1 MRKKV
6 LGIIMA
12 ASMVASLTACGGSN
26 NNSTDATNATASS
39 NTTVNQ
45 EITADQYADTIKSNA
60 ETYKTYISLPEY
72 KGLSV
77 TVDSEQAQVSESD
90 VTDYIDNLI
99 SQYGTTETVTEGVT
113 ASGDVISLDYS
124 GLLDGTAFSGG
135 TATDVT
141 YTIGSGKFIDDLDK
155 GLVGLTVGQEY
166 DIPCKFPDDYSSSDL
181 AGKDVIFKVT
191 VNSIKKT
198 TLPELTDEWV
208 ASNASSL
215 NVEATTVDGLKS
227 YVKDYLETQAKTNY
241 DSSKYQAAWKVIS
254 DGITN
259 NNGYP
264 EDELNSLID
273 TLKSNI
279 QSEYNQYGSYYGIS
293 DYASYLS
300 QVYGFESEDAFNDYA
315 KEYAQSYLLEKMAIT
330 IIAENENIT
339 VTADDIND
347 MGAQLASY
355 YGYTDYQEILD
366 SYGNQMNSEVGY
378 EVLYQK
384 VQDFINANTSVG

>member
-1 MRKKV
+1 MRKKI

-12 ASMVASLTACGGSN
+12 ASMVASLTACGGSDK
-26 NNSTDATNATASS
+26 NNSSDSSS
-39 NTTVNQ
+39 NGGSTVNQ
-45 EITADQYADTIKSNA
+45 EIAANQYADTIKSNA

-77 TVDSEQAQVSESD
+77 SVDSEQKEVTDSD
-90 VTDYIDNLI
+90 VTDYINNLI
-99 SQYGTTETVTEGVT
+99 SQYGTTESVTEGVT
-113 ASGDVISLDYS
+113 ANGDTISLDYS

-135 TATDVT
+135 TATDVS

-155 GLVGLTVGQEY
+155 GLVGLTVGEEY
-166 DIPCKFPDDYSSSDL
+166 DIPRKFPDNYSSSDL

-198 TLPELTDEWV
+198 TLPELTDDWV

-215 NVEATTVDGLKS
+215 NVEATTVEGLKS

-241 DSSKYQAAWKVIS
+241 DSSKYQAAWKAIS
-254 DGITN
+254 EQINTDK
-259 NNGYP
+259 GYP
-264 EDELNSLID
+264 EAELNSLID
-273 TLKSNI
+273 TLKSNV

-293 DYASYLS
+293 DFNSYLS
-300 QVYGFESEDAFNDYA
+300 QVYGFDSEDAFNDYA

-339 VTADDIND
+339 VSEDDIND

-355 YGYTDYQEILD
+355 YGYSDYQEILD
-366 SYGNQMNSEVGY
+366 TYGNQMNSEVGY
-378 EVLYQK
+378 QVLYQK
-384 VQDFINANTSVG
+384 VQDFINASTSVK

>member
-12 ASMVASLTACGGSN
+12 ASMVASLTACGGSDK
-26 NNSTDATNATASS
+26 NNSSDSSS
-39 NTTVNQ
+39 NGGSTVNQ
-45 EITADQYADTIKSNA
+45 EIAANQYADTIKSNA

-77 TVDSEQAQVSESD
+77 SVDSEQKEVTDSD
-90 VTDYIDNLI
+90 VTDYINNLI
-99 SQYGTTETVTEGVT
+99 SQYGTTESVTEGVT
-113 ASGDVISLDYS
+113 ANGDTISLDYS

-135 TATDVT
+135 TATDVS

-155 GLVGLTVGQEY
+155 GLVGLTVGEEY
-166 DIPCKFPDDYSSSDL
+166 DIPCKFPDNYSSSDL

-198 TLPELTDEWV
+198 TLPELTDDWV

-215 NVEATTVDGLKS
+215 NVEATTVEGLKS

-241 DSSKYQAAWKVIS
+241 DSSKYQAAWKAIS
-254 DGITN
+254 EQINTDK
-259 NNGYP
+259 GYP
-264 EDELNSLID
+264 AAELNSLID
-273 TLKSNI
+273 TLKSNV

-293 DYASYLS
+293 DFNSYLS
-300 QVYGFESEDAFNDYA
+300 QVYGFDSEDAFNDYA

-339 VTADDIND
+339 VSEDDIND

-355 YGYTDYQEILD
+355 YGYSDYQEILD
-366 SYGNQMNSEVGY
+366 TYGNQMNSEVGY
-378 EVLYQK
+378 QVLYQK
-384 VQDFINANTSVG
+384 VQDFINASTSVK

>member
-12 ASMVASLTACGGSN
+12 ASMVASLTACGGSDK
-26 NNSTDATNATASS
+26 NNSSDSSS
-39 NTTVNQ
+39 NGGSTVNQ
-45 EITADQYADTIKSNA
+45 EIAANQYADTIKSNA

-77 TVDSEQAQVSESD
+77 SVDSEQKEVTDRD
-90 VTDYIDNLI
+90 VTDYINNLI
-99 SQYGTTETVTEGVT
+99 SQYGTTESVTEGVT
-113 ASGDVISLDYS
+113 ANGDTISLDYS

-135 TATDVT
+135 TATDVS

-155 GLVGLTVGQEY
+155 GLVGLTVGEEY
-166 DIPCKFPDDYSSSDL
+166 DIPCKFPDNYSSSDL

-198 TLPELTDEWV
+198 TLPELTDDWV

-215 NVEATTVDGLKS
+215 NVEATTVEGLKS

-241 DSSKYQAAWKVIS
+241 DSSKYQAAWKAIS
-254 DGITN
+254 EQINTDK
-259 NNGYP
+259 GYP
-264 EDELNSLID
+264 EAELNSLID
-273 TLKSNI
+273 TLKSNV

-293 DYASYLS
+293 DFNSYLS
-300 QVYGFESEDAFNDYA
+300 QVYGFDSEDAFNDYA

-339 VTADDIND
+339 VSEDDIND

-355 YGYTDYQEILD
+355 YGYSDYQEILD
-366 SYGNQMNSEVGY
+366 TYGNQMNSEVGY
-378 EVLYQK
+378 QVLYQK
-384 VQDFINANTSVG
+384 VQDFINASTSVK

>member
-12 ASMVASLTACGGSN
+12 ASMVASLTACGGSDK
-26 NNSTDATNATASS
+26 NNSSDSSS
-39 NTTVNQ
+39 NGGSTVNQ
-45 EITADQYADTIKSNA
+45 EIAANQYADTIKSNA

-77 TVDSEQAQVSESD
+77 SVDSEQKEVTDSD
-90 VTDYIDNLI
+90 VTDYINNLI
-99 SQYGTTETVTEGVT
+99 SQYGTTESVTEGVT
-113 ASGDVISLDYS
+113 ANGDTISLDYS

-135 TATDVT
+135 TATDVS

-155 GLVGLTVGQEY
+155 GLVGLTVGEEY
-166 DIPCKFPDDYSSSDL
+166 DIPCKFPDNYSSSDL

-198 TLPELTDEWV
+198 TLPELTDDWV

-215 NVEATTVDGLKS
+215 NVEATTVEGLKS

-241 DSSKYQAAWKVIS
+241 DSSKYQAAWKAIS
-254 DGITN
+254 EQINTDK
-259 NNGYP
+259 GYP
-264 EDELNSLID
+264 EAELNSLID
-273 TLKSNI
+273 TLKSNV

-293 DYASYLS
+293 DFTSYLS
-300 QVYGFESEDAFNDYA
+300 QVYGFDSEDAFNDYA
-315 KEYAQSYLLEKMAIT
+315 KEYAQSYLVEKMAVT

-339 VTADDIND
+339 VSEDDIND

-355 YGYTDYQEILD
+355 YGYSDYQEILD
-366 SYGNQMNSEVGY
+366 TYGNQMNSEVGY
-378 EVLYQK
+378 QVLYQK
-384 VQDFINANTSVG
+384 VQDFINASTSVK

>member
-1 MRKKV
+1 MRKKI

-12 ASMVASLTACGGSN
+12 ASMVASLTACGGSDK
-26 NNSTDATNATASS
+26 NNSSDSSS
-39 NTTVNQ
+39 NGGSTVNQ
-45 EITADQYADTIKSNA
+45 EIAANQYADTIKSNA

-77 TVDSEQAQVSESD
+77 SVDSEQKEVTDSD
-90 VTDYIDNLI
+90 VTDYINNLI
-99 SQYGTTETVTEGVT
+99 SQYGTTESVTEGVT
-113 ASGDVISLDYS
+113 ANGDTISLDYS

-135 TATDVT
+135 TATDVS

-155 GLVGLTVGQEY
+155 GLVGLTVGEEY
-166 DIPCKFPDDYSSSDL
+166 DIPCKFPDNYSSSDL

-198 TLPELTDEWV
+198 TLPELTDDWV

-215 NVEATTVDGLKS
+215 NVEATTVEGLKS

-241 DSSKYQAAWKVIS
+241 DSSKYQAAWKAIS
-254 DGITN
+254 EQINTDK
-259 NNGYP
+259 GYP
-264 EDELNSLID
+264 EAELNSLID
-273 TLKSNI
+273 TLKSNV

-293 DYASYLS
+293 DFNSYLS
-300 QVYGFESEDAFNDYA
+300 QVYGFDSEDAFNDYA

-339 VTADDIND
+339 VSEDDIND

-355 YGYTDYQEILD
+355 YGYSDYQEILD
-366 SYGNQMNSEVGY
+366 TYGNQMNSEVGY
-378 EVLYQK
+378 QVLYQK
-384 VQDFINANTSVG
+384 VQDFINASTSVK

>member
-12 ASMVASLTACGGSN
+12 ASMVASLTACGGSDK
-26 NNSTDATNATASS
+26 NNSSDSSS
-39 NTTVNQ
+39 NGGSTVNQ
-45 EITADQYADTIKSNA
+45 EIAANQYADTIKSNA
-60 ETYKTYISLPEY
+60 EIYKTYISLPEY

-77 TVDSEQAQVSESD
+77 SVDSEQKEVTDSD
-90 VTDYIDNLI
+90 VTDYINNLI
-99 SQYGTTETVTEGVT
+99 SQYGTTESVTEGVT
-113 ASGDVISLDYS
+113 ANGDTISLDYS

-135 TATDVT
+135 TATDVS

-155 GLVGLTVGQEY
+155 GLVGLTVGEEY
-166 DIPCKFPDDYSSSDL
+166 DIPCKFPDNYSSSDL

-198 TLPELTDEWV
+198 TLPELTDDWV
-208 ASNASSL
+208 ASNVSSL
-215 NVEATTVDGLKS
+215 NVEATTVEGLKS

-241 DSSKYQAAWKVIS
+241 DSSKYQAAWKAIS
-254 DGITN
+254 EQINTDK
-259 NNGYP
+259 GYP
-264 EDELNSLID
+264 EAELNSLID
-273 TLKSNI
+273 TLKSNV

-293 DYASYLS
+293 DFNSYLS
-300 QVYGFESEDAFNDYA
+300 QVYGFDSEDAFNDYA

-339 VTADDIND
+339 VSEDDIND

-355 YGYTDYQEILD
+355 YGYSDYQEILD
-366 SYGNQMNSEVGY
+366 TYGNQMNSEVGY
-378 EVLYQK
+378 QVLYQK
-384 VQDFINANTSVG
+384 VQDFINASTSVK

>member
-12 ASMVASLTACGGSN
+12 ASMIASLTACGGSN

>member
-12 ASMVASLTACGGSN
+12 ASMVASLTACGGSDK
-26 NNSTDATNATASS
+26 NNSSDSSS
-39 NTTVNQ
+39 NGGSTVNQ
-45 EITADQYADTIKSNA
+45 EIAANQYADTIKSNA

-77 TVDSEQAQVSESD
+77 SVDSEQKEVTDSD
-90 VTDYIDNLI
+90 VTDYINNLI
-99 SQYGTTETVTEGVT
+99 SQYGTTESVTEGVT
-113 ASGDVISLDYS
+113 ANGDTISLDYS

-135 TATDVT
+135 TATDVS

-155 GLVGLTVGQEY
+155 GLVGLTVGEEY
-166 DIPCKFPDDYSSSDL
+166 DIPCKFPDNYSSSDL

-198 TLPELTDEWV
+198 TLPELTDDWV

-215 NVEATTVDGLKS
+215 NVEATTVEGLKS

-241 DSSKYQAAWKVIS
+241 DSSKYQAAWKAIS
-254 DGITN
+254 EQINTDK
-259 NNGYP
+259 GYP
-264 EDELNSLID
+264 EAELNSLID
-273 TLKSNI
+273 TLKSNV

-293 DYASYLS
+293 DFNSYLS
-300 QVYGFESEDAFNDYA
+300 QVYGFDSEDAFNDYA
-315 KEYAQSYLLEKMAIT
+315 KEYAKSYLLEKMAIT

-339 VTADDIND
+339 VSEDDIND

-366 SYGNQMNSEVGY
+366 TYGNQMNSEVGY
-378 EVLYQK
+378 QVLYQK
-384 VQDFINANTSVG
+384 VQDFINASTSVK

>member
-12 ASMVASLTACGGSN
+12 ASLVASLTACGGSDK
-26 NNSTDATNATASS
+26 NNSSNSSSGSSTA
-39 NTTVNQ
+39 NQ
-45 EITADQYADTIKSNA
+45 EIAANQYADTIKSNA
-60 ETYKTYISLPEY
+60 EIYKTYISLPEY

-77 TVDSEQAQVSESD
+77 SVDSEQQEVTESD
-90 VTDYIDNLI
+90 VTDYINNLI
-99 SQYGTTETVTEGVT
+99 SQYGTTENVTEGVT
-113 ASGDVISLDYS
+113 ANGDTISLDYS

-135 TATDVT
+135 TATDVS

-155 GLVGLTVGQEY
+155 GLVGLTVGEEY
-166 DIPCKFPDDYSSSDL
+166 DIPCKFPDNYSSSDL

-198 TLPELTDEWV
+198 TLPELTDDWV

-241 DSSKYQAAWKVIS
+241 DSSKYQAAWKAIS
-254 DGITN
+254 EQINTDK
-259 NNGYP
+259 GYP

-273 TLKSNI
+273 TLKSNV

-293 DYASYLS
+293 DFASYLS

-315 KEYAQSYLLEKMAIT
+315 KEYAQSYLLEKMAVT

-339 VTADDIND
+339 VSEDDIND

-366 SYGNQMNSEVGY
+366 TYGNQMNSEVGY
-378 EVLYQK
+378 QVLYQK
-384 VQDFINANTSVG
+384 VQDFINASTSVK

>member
-12 ASMVASLTACGGSN
+12 ASMVASLTACGGSDK
-26 NNSTDATNATASS
+26 NNSSDSSS
-39 NTTVNQ
+39 NGGSTVNQ
-45 EITADQYADTIKSNA
+45 EIAANQYADTIKSNA

-77 TVDSEQAQVSESD
+77 SVDSEQKEVTDSD
-90 VTDYIDNLI
+90 VTDYINNLI
-99 SQYGTTETVTEGVT
+99 SQYGTTESVTEGVT
-113 ASGDVISLDYS
+113 ANGDTISLDYS

-135 TATDVT
+135 TATDVS

-155 GLVGLTVGQEY
+155 GLVGLTVGEEY
-166 DIPCKFPDDYSSSDL
+166 DIPCKFPDNYSSSDL

-198 TLPELTDEWV
+198 TLPELTDDWV

-215 NVEATTVDGLKS
+215 NVEATTVEGLKS

-241 DSSKYQAAWKVIS
+241 DSSKYQAAWKAIS
-254 DGITN
+254 EQINTDK
-259 NNGYP
+259 GYP
-264 EDELNSLID
+264 EAELNSLID
-273 TLKSNI
+273 TLKSNV

-293 DYASYLS
+293 DFNSYLS
-300 QVYGFESEDAFNDYA
+300 QVYGFDSEDAFNDYA

-339 VTADDIND
+339 VSED
-347 MGAQLASY
+347 GVCKPW
-355 YGYTDYQEILD
+355 
-366 SYGNQMNSEVGY
+366 NQKKS
-378 EVLYQK
+378 
-384 VQDFINANTSVG
+384 I

>member
-12 ASMVASLTACGGSN
+12 ASMVASLTACGGSDK
-26 NNSTDATNATASS
+26 NNSSDSSS
-39 NTTVNQ
+39 NGGSTVNQ
-45 EITADQYADTIKSNA
+45 EIAANQYADTIKSNA

-77 TVDSEQAQVSESD
+77 SVDSEQKEVTDSD
-90 VTDYIDNLI
+90 VTDYINNLI
-99 SQYGTTETVTEGVT
+99 SQYGTTESVTEGVT
-113 ASGDVISLDYS
+113 ANGDTISLDYS

-135 TATDVT
+135 TATDVS

-155 GLVGLTVGQEY
+155 GLVGLTVGEEY
-166 DIPCKFPDDYSSSDL
+166 DIPCKFPDNYSSSDL

-198 TLPELTDEWV
+198 TLPELTDDWV

-215 NVEATTVDGLKS
+215 NVEATTVEGLKS

-241 DSSKYQAAWKVIS
+241 DSSKYQAAWKAIS
-254 DGITN
+254 EQINTDK
-259 NNGYP
+259 GYP
-264 EDELNSLID
+264 EAELNSLID
-273 TLKSNI
+273 TLKSNV
-279 QSEYNQYGSYYGIS
+279 QSEYKQYGSYYGIS
-293 DYASYLS
+293 DFTSYLS
-300 QVYGFESEDAFNDYA
+300 QVYGFDSEDAFNDYA

-339 VTADDIND
+339 VSEDDIND

-355 YGYTDYQEILD
+355 YGYSDYQEILD
-366 SYGNQMNSEVGY
+366 TYGNQMNSEVGY
-378 EVLYQK
+378 QVLYQK
-384 VQDFINANTSVG
+384 VQDFINASTSVK

>member
-12 ASMVASLTACGGSN
+12 ASMVASLTACGGSDK
-26 NNSTDATNATASS
+26 NNSSDSSS
-39 NTTVNQ
+39 NGGSTVNQ
-45 EITADQYADTIKSNA
+45 EIAANQYADTIKSNA
-60 ETYKTYISLPEY
+60 EIYKTYISLPEY

-77 TVDSEQAQVSESD
+77 SVDSEQKEVTDSD
-90 VTDYIDNLI
+90 VTDYINNLI
-99 SQYGTTETVTEGVT
+99 SQYGTTESVTEGVT
-113 ASGDVISLDYS
+113 ANGDTISLDYS

-135 TATDVT
+135 TATDVS

-155 GLVGLTVGQEY
+155 GLVGLTVGEEY
-166 DIPCKFPDDYSSSDL
+166 DIPCKFPDNYSSSDL

-198 TLPELTDEWV
+198 TLPELTDDWV

-215 NVEATTVDGLKS
+215 NVEATTVEGLKS

-241 DSSKYQAAWKVIS
+241 DSSKYQAAWKAIS
-254 DGITN
+254 EQINTDK
-259 NNGYP
+259 GYP
-264 EDELNSLID
+264 EAELNSLID
-273 TLKSNI
+273 TLKSNV

-293 DYASYLS
+293 DFNSYLS
-300 QVYGFESEDAFNDYA
+300 QVYGFDSEDAFNDYA

-339 VTADDIND
+339 VSEDDIND

-355 YGYTDYQEILD
+355 YGYSDYQEILD
-366 SYGNQMNSEVGY
+366 TYGNQMNSEVGY
-378 EVLYQK
+378 QVLYQK
-384 VQDFINANTSVG
+384 VQDFINASTSVK

>member
-12 ASMVASLTACGGSN
+12 ASMVASLTACGGSDK
-26 NNSTDATNATASS
+26 NNSSDSSS
-39 NTTVNQ
+39 NGGSTVNQ
-45 EITADQYADTIKSNA
+45 EIAANQYADTIKSNA
-60 ETYKTYISLPEY
+60 EIYKTYISLPEY

-77 TVDSEQAQVSESD
+77 SVDSEQKEVTDSD
-90 VTDYIDNLI
+90 VTDYINNLI
-99 SQYGTTETVTEGVT
+99 SQYGTTESVTEGVT
-113 ASGDVISLDYS
+113 ANGDTISLDYS

-135 TATDVT
+135 TATDVS

-155 GLVGLTVGQEY
+155 GLVGLTVGEEY
-166 DIPCKFPDDYSSSDL
+166 DIPCKFPDNYSSSDL

-198 TLPELTDEWV
+198 TLPELTDDWV

-215 NVEATTVDGLKS
+215 NVEATTVEGLKS

-241 DSSKYQAAWKVIS
+241 DSSKYQAAWKAIS
-254 DGITN
+254 EQINTDK
-259 NNGYP
+259 GYP
-264 EDELNSLID
+264 EAELNSLID
-273 TLKSNI
+273 TLKSNV

-293 DYASYLS
+293 DFNSYLS
-300 QVYGFESEDAFNDYA
+300 QVYGFDSEDAFNDYD

-339 VTADDIND
+339 VSEDDIND

-355 YGYTDYQEILD
+355 YGYSDYQEILD
-366 SYGNQMNSEVGY
+366 TYGNQMNSEVGY
-378 EVLYQK
+378 QVLYQK
-384 VQDFINANTSVG
+384 VQDFINASTSVK

>member
-12 ASMVASLTACGGSN
+12 ASMVASLTACGGSDK
-26 NNSTDATNATASS
+26 NNSSDSSS
-39 NTTVNQ
+39 NGGSTVNQ
-45 EITADQYADTIKSNA
+45 EIAANQYADTIKSNA
-60 ETYKTYISLPEY
+60 EIYKTYISLPEY

-77 TVDSEQAQVSESD
+77 SVDSEQKEVTDSD
-90 VTDYIDNLI
+90 VTDYINNLI
-99 SQYGTTETVTEGVT
+99 SQYGTTESVTEGVT
-113 ASGDVISLDYS
+113 ANGDTISLDYS

-135 TATDVT
+135 TATDVS

-155 GLVGLTVGQEY
+155 GLVGLTVGEEY
-166 DIPCKFPDDYSSSDL
+166 DIPCKFPDNYSSSDL

-198 TLPELTDEWV
+198 TLPDLTDDWV

-215 NVEATTVDGLKS
+215 NVEATTVEGLKS

-241 DSSKYQAAWKVIS
+241 DSSKYQAAWKAIS
-254 DGITN
+254 EQINTDK
-259 NNGYP
+259 GYP
-264 EDELNSLID
+264 EAELNSLID
-273 TLKSNI
+273 TLKSNV

-293 DYASYLS
+293 DFNSYLS
-300 QVYGFESEDAFNDYA
+300 QVYGFDSEDAFNDYA

-339 VTADDIND
+339 VSEDDIND

-355 YGYTDYQEILD
+355 YGYSDYQEILD
-366 SYGNQMNSEVGY
+366 TYGNQMNSEVGY
-378 EVLYQK
+378 QVLYQK
-384 VQDFINANTSVG
+384 VQDFINASTSVK

>member
-12 ASMVASLTACGGSN
+12 ASMVASLTACGGSDK
-26 NNSTDATNATASS
+26 NNSSDSSS
-39 NTTVNQ
+39 NGGSTVNQ
-45 EITADQYADTIKSNA
+45 EIAANQYADTIKSNA
-60 ETYKTYISLPEY
+60 EIYKTYISLPEY

-77 TVDSEQAQVSESD
+77 SVDSEQKEVTDSD
-90 VTDYIDNLI
+90 VTDYINNLI
-99 SQYGTTETVTEGVT
+99 SQYGTTESVTEGVT
-113 ASGDVISLDYS
+113 VNGDTISLDYS

-135 TATDVT
+135 TATDVS

-155 GLVGLTVGQEY
+155 GLVGLTVGEEY
-166 DIPCKFPDDYSSSDL
+166 DIPCKFPDNYSSSDL

-198 TLPELTDEWV
+198 TLPELTDDWV

-215 NVEATTVDGLKS
+215 NVEATTVEGLKS

-241 DSSKYQAAWKVIS
+241 DSSKYQAAWKAIS
-254 DGITN
+254 EQINTDK
-259 NNGYP
+259 GYP
-264 EDELNSLID
+264 EAELNSLID
-273 TLKSNI
+273 TLKSNV

-293 DYASYLS
+293 DFNSYLS
-300 QVYGFESEDAFNDYA
+300 QVYGFDSEDAFNDYA
-315 KEYAQSYLLEKMAIT
+315 KEYAKSYLLEKMAIT

-339 VTADDIND
+339 VSEDDIND

-355 YGYTDYQEILD
+355 YGYSDYQEILD
-366 SYGNQMNSEVGY
+366 TYGNQMNSEVGY
-378 EVLYQK
+378 QVLYQK
-384 VQDFINANTSVG
+384 VQDFINASTSVK

>member
-12 ASMVASLTACGGSN
+12 ASMVASLTACGGSDK
-26 NNSTDATNATASS
+26 NNSSDSSS
-39 NTTVNQ
+39 NGGSPVNQ
-45 EITADQYADTIKSNA
+45 EIAANQYADTIKSNA

-77 TVDSEQAQVSESD
+77 SVDSEQKEVTDSD
-90 VTDYIDNLI
+90 VTDYNNNLI
-99 SQYGTTETVTEGVT
+99 SQYGTTESVTEGVT
-113 ASGDVISLDYS
+113 ANGDTISLDYS

-135 TATDVT
+135 TATDVS

-155 GLVGLTVGQEY
+155 GLVGLTVGEEY
-166 DIPCKFPDDYSSSDL
+166 DIPCKFPDNYSSSDL

-198 TLPELTDEWV
+198 TLPELTDDWV

-215 NVEATTVDGLKS
+215 NVEATTVEGLKS

-241 DSSKYQAAWKVIS
+241 DSSKYQAAWKAIS
-254 DGITN
+254 EQINTDK
-259 NNGYP
+259 GYP
-264 EDELNSLID
+264 EAELNSLID
-273 TLKSNI
+273 TLKSNV

-293 DYASYLS
+293 DFTSYLS
-300 QVYGFESEDAFNDYA
+300 QVYGFDSEDAFNDYA

-339 VTADDIND
+339 VSEDDIND

-355 YGYTDYQEILD
+355 YGYSDYQEILD
-366 SYGNQMNSEVGY
+366 TYGNQMNSEVGY
-378 EVLYQK
+378 QVLYQK
-384 VQDFINANTSVG
+384 VQDFINASTSVK

>member
-12 ASMVASLTACGGSN
+12 ATMVASLTACGGSDK
-26 NNSTDATNATASS
+26 NNSSSSTADNGS
-39 NTTVNQ
+39 TVNQ
-45 EITADQYADTIKSNA
+45 DITADKYADTIKSNA
-60 ETYKTYISLPEY
+60 QTYKNYISLPEY

-77 TVDSEQAQVSESD
+77 TVDSEQQEVTDSD
-90 VTDYIDNLI
+90 VTDYIKNLM
-99 SQYGTTETVTEGVT
+99 SQYGTTESVTEGVT
-113 ASGDVISLDYS
+113 ASGDTISLDYS

-135 TATDVT
+135 TATDVS

-155 GLVGLTVGQEY
+155 GLVGLTVGEEY
-166 DIPCKFPDDYSSSDL
+166 DIPCKFPDNYSSSDL

-198 TLPELTDEWV
+198 TLPELTDDWV
-208 ASNASSL
+208 ASNASNL

-227 YVKDYLETQAKTNY
+227 YVKEYLETQAKTTY

-254 DGITN
+254 EQINTDK
-259 NNGYP
+259 GYP
-264 EDELNSLID
+264 ESELNSLID
-273 TLKSNI
+273 TLKSNV

-293 DYASYLS
+293 DFTSYLS

-330 IIAENENIT
+330 MIADNENIT
-339 VTADDIND
+339 VSADDIND

-366 SYGNQMNSEVGY
+366 TYGNQMNSEVGY

-384 VQDFINANTSVG
+384 VQDFINSSTSVK

>member
-12 ASMVASLTACGGSN
+12 ASMVASLTACGGSDK
-26 NNSTDATNATASS
+26 NNSSDSSS
-39 NTTVNQ
+39 NGGSTVNQ
-45 EITADQYADTIKSNA
+45 EIAANQYADTIKSNA

-77 TVDSEQAQVSESD
+77 SVDSEQKEVIDSD
-90 VTDYIDNLI
+90 VTDYINNLI
-99 SQYGTTETVTEGVT
+99 SQYGTTESVTEGVT
-113 ASGDVISLDYS
+113 ANGDTISLDYS

-135 TATDVT
+135 TATDVS

-155 GLVGLTVGQEY
+155 GLVGLTVGEEY
-166 DIPCKFPDDYSSSDL
+166 DIPCKFPDNYSSSDL

-198 TLPELTDEWV
+198 TLPELTDDWV

-215 NVEATTVDGLKS
+215 NVEATTVEGLKS

-241 DSSKYQAAWKVIS
+241 DSSKYQAAWKAIS
-254 DGITN
+254 EQINTDK
-259 NNGYP
+259 GYP
-264 EDELNSLID
+264 EAELNSLID
-273 TLKSNI
+273 TLKSNV

-293 DYASYLS
+293 DFTSYLS
-300 QVYGFESEDAFNDYA
+300 QVYGFDSEDAFNDYA

-339 VTADDIND
+339 VSEDDIND

-355 YGYTDYQEILD
+355 YGYSDYQEILD
-366 SYGNQMNSEVGY
+366 TYGNQMNSEVGY
-378 EVLYQK
+378 QVLYQK
-384 VQDFINANTSVG
+384 VQDFINASTSVK

>member
-12 ASMVASLTACGGSN
+12 ASMVASLTACGGSDK
-26 NNSTDATNATASS
+26 NNSSDSSS
-39 NTTVNQ
+39 NGGSTVNQ
-45 EITADQYADTIKSNA
+45 EIVANQYADTIKSNA

-77 TVDSEQAQVSESD
+77 SVDSEQKEVTDSD
-90 VTDYIDNLI
+90 VTDYINNLI
-99 SQYGTTETVTEGVT
+99 SQYGTTESVTEGVT
-113 ASGDVISLDYS
+113 ANGDTISLDYS

-135 TATDVT
+135 TATDVS

-155 GLVGLTVGQEY
+155 GLVGLTVGEEY
-166 DIPCKFPDDYSSSDL
+166 DIPCKFPDNYSSSDL

-198 TLPELTDEWV
+198 TLPELTDDWV

-215 NVEATTVDGLKS
+215 NVEATTVEGLKS

-241 DSSKYQAAWKVIS
+241 DSSKYQAAWKAIS
-254 DGITN
+254 EQINTDK
-259 NNGYP
+259 GYP
-264 EDELNSLID
+264 EAELNSLID
-273 TLKSNI
+273 TLKSNV

-293 DYASYLS
+293 DFNSYLS
-300 QVYGFESEDAFNDYA
+300 QVYGFDSEDAFNDYA

-339 VTADDIND
+339 VSEDDIND

-355 YGYTDYQEILD
+355 YGYSDYQEILD
-366 SYGNQMNSEVGY
+366 TYGNQMNSEVGY
-378 EVLYQK
+378 QVLYQK
-384 VQDFINANTSVG
+384 VQDFINASTSVK

>member
-12 ASMVASLTACGGSN
+12 ASIVASLTACGGSDK
-26 NNSTDATNATASS
+26 NNSSDSSS
-39 NTTVNQ
+39 NGGSTVNQ
-45 EITADQYADTIKSNA
+45 EIAANQYADTIKSNA

-77 TVDSEQAQVSESD
+77 SVDSEQKEVTDSD
-90 VTDYIDNLI
+90 VTDYINNLI
-99 SQYGTTETVTEGVT
+99 SQYGTTESVTEGVT
-113 ASGDVISLDYS
+113 ANGDTISLDYS

-135 TATDVT
+135 TATDVS

-155 GLVGLTVGQEY
+155 GLVGLTVGEEY
-166 DIPCKFPDDYSSSDL
+166 DIPCKFPDNYSSSDL

-198 TLPELTDEWV
+198 TLPELTDDWV

-215 NVEATTVDGLKS
+215 NVEATTVEGLKS

-241 DSSKYQAAWKVIS
+241 DSSKYQAAWKAIS
-254 DGITN
+254 EQINTDK
-259 NNGYP
+259 GYP
-264 EDELNSLID
+264 EAELNSLID
-273 TLKSNI
+273 TLKSNV

-293 DYASYLS
+293 DFNSYLS
-300 QVYGFESEDAFNDYA
+300 QVYGFDSEDAFNDYA
-315 KEYAQSYLLEKMAIT
+315 KEYAQSYLVEKMAIT

-339 VTADDIND
+339 VSEDDIND

-355 YGYTDYQEILD
+355 YGYSDYQEILD
-366 SYGNQMNSEVGY
+366 TYGNQMNSEVGY
-378 EVLYQK
+378 QVLYQK
-384 VQDFINANTSVG
+384 VQDFINASTSVK

>member
-12 ASMVASLTACGGSN
+12 ASMVASLTACGGSDK
-26 NNSTDATNATASS
+26 NNSSDSSS
-39 NTTVNQ
+39 NGGSTVNQ
-45 EITADQYADTIKSNA
+45 EIAANQYADTIKSNA

-77 TVDSEQAQVSESD
+77 SVDSEQKEVTDSD
-90 VTDYIDNLI
+90 VTDYINNLI
-99 SQYGTTETVTEGVT
+99 SQYGATESVTEGVT
-113 ASGDVISLDYS
+113 ANGDTISLDYS

-135 TATDVT
+135 TATDVS

-155 GLVGLTVGQEY
+155 GLVGLTVGEEY
-166 DIPCKFPDDYSSSDL
+166 DIPCKFPDNYSSSDL

-198 TLPELTDEWV
+198 TLPELTDDWV

-215 NVEATTVDGLKS
+215 NVEATTVEGLKS

-241 DSSKYQAAWKVIS
+241 DSSKYQAAWKAIS
-254 DGITN
+254 EQINTDK
-259 NNGYP
+259 GYP
-264 EDELNSLID
+264 EAELNSLID
-273 TLKSNI
+273 TLKSNV

-293 DYASYLS
+293 DFNSYLS
-300 QVYGFESEDAFNDYA
+300 QVYGFDSEDAFNDYA
-315 KEYAQSYLLEKMAIT
+315 KEYAQSYLVEKMAIT

-339 VTADDIND
+339 VSEDDIND

-355 YGYTDYQEILD
+355 YGYSDYQEILD
-366 SYGNQMNSEVGY
+366 TYGNQMNSEVGY
-378 EVLYQK
+378 QVLYQK
-384 VQDFINANTSVG
+384 VQDFINASTSVK

>member
-12 ASMVASLTACGGSN
+12 ASMVASLTACGGSDK
-26 NNSTDATNATASS
+26 NNSSDSSS
-39 NTTVNQ
+39 NGGSTVNQ
-45 EITADQYADTIKSNA
+45 EIAANQYADTIKSNA

-77 TVDSEQAQVSESD
+77 SVDSEQKEVTDSD
-90 VTDYIDNLI
+90 VTDYINNLI
-99 SQYGTTETVTEGVT
+99 SQYGTTESVTEGVT
-113 ASGDVISLDYS
+113 TNGDTISLDYS

-135 TATDVT
+135 TATDVS

-155 GLVGLTVGQEY
+155 GLVGLTVGEEY
-166 DIPCKFPDDYSSSDL
+166 DIPCKFPDNYSSSDL

-198 TLPELTDEWV
+198 TLPELTDDWV

-215 NVEATTVDGLKS
+215 NVEATTVEGLKS

-241 DSSKYQAAWKVIS
+241 DSSKYQAAWKAIS
-254 DGITN
+254 EQINTDK
-259 NNGYP
+259 GYP
-264 EDELNSLID
+264 EAELNSLID
-273 TLKSNI
+273 TLKSNV

-293 DYASYLS
+293 DFNSYLS
-300 QVYGFESEDAFNDYA
+300 QVYGFDSEDAFNDYA

-339 VTADDIND
+339 VSEDDIND

-355 YGYTDYQEILD
+355 YGYSDYQEILD
-366 SYGNQMNSEVGY
+366 TYGNQMNSEVGY
-378 EVLYQK
+378 QVLYQK
-384 VQDFINANTSVG
+384 VQDFINASTSVK

>member
-12 ASMVASLTACGGSN
+12 ASMVASLTACGGSDK
-26 NNSTDATNATASS
+26 NNSSDSSS
-39 NTTVNQ
+39 NGGSTVNQ
-45 EITADQYADTIKSNA
+45 EIAANQYADTIKSNA

-77 TVDSEQAQVSESD
+77 SVDSEQKEVTDSD
-90 VTDYIDNLI
+90 VTDYINNLI
-99 SQYGTTETVTEGVT
+99 SQYGTTESVTEGVT
-113 ASGDVISLDYS
+113 ANGDTISLDYS

-135 TATDVT
+135 TATDVS

-155 GLVGLTVGQEY
+155 GLVGLTVGEEY
-166 DIPCKFPDDYSSSDL
+166 DIPCKFPDNYSSSDL

-198 TLPELTDEWV
+198 TLPELTDDWV

-215 NVEATTVDGLKS
+215 NVEATTVEGLKS

-241 DSSKYQAAWKVIS
+241 DSSKYQAAWKAIS
-254 DGITN
+254 EQINTDK
-259 NNGYP
+259 GYP
-264 EDELNSLID
+264 EAELNSLID
-273 TLKSNI
+273 TLKSNV

-293 DYASYLS
+293 DFTSYLS
-300 QVYGFESEDAFNDYA
+300 QVYGFDSEDAFNDYA

-339 VTADDIND
+339 VSEDDIND

-355 YGYTDYQEILD
+355 YGYSDYQEILD
-366 SYGNQMNSEVGY
+366 TYGNQMNSEVGY
-378 EVLYQK
+378 QVLYQK
-384 VQDFINANTSVG
+384 VQDFINASTSVK

>member
-293 DYASYLS
+293 DYATYLS

>member
-12 ASMVASLTACGGSN
+12 ASMVASLTACGGSDK
-26 NNSTDATNATASS
+26 NNSSDSSS
-39 NTTVNQ
+39 NGGSTVNQ
-45 EITADQYADTIKSNA
+45 EIAANQYADTIKSNA
-60 ETYKTYISLPEY
+60 ETYKTYISLSEY

-77 TVDSEQAQVSESD
+77 SVDSEQKEVTDSD
-90 VTDYIDNLI
+90 VTDYINNLI
-99 SQYGTTETVTEGVT
+99 SQYGTTESVTEGVT
-113 ASGDVISLDYS
+113 ANGDTISLDYS

-135 TATDVT
+135 TATDVS

-155 GLVGLTVGQEY
+155 GLVGLTVGEEY
-166 DIPCKFPDDYSSSDL
+166 DIPCKFPDNYSSSDL

-198 TLPELTDEWV
+198 TLPELTDDWV

-215 NVEATTVDGLKS
+215 NVEATTVEGLKS

-241 DSSKYQAAWKVIS
+241 DSSKYQAAWKAIS
-254 DGITN
+254 EQINTDK
-259 NNGYP
+259 GYP
-264 EDELNSLID
+264 EAELNSLID
-273 TLKSNI
+273 TLKSNV

-293 DYASYLS
+293 DFNSYLS
-300 QVYGFESEDAFNDYA
+300 QVYGFDSEDAFNDYA

-339 VTADDIND
+339 VSEDDIND

-355 YGYTDYQEILD
+355 YGYSDYQEILD
-366 SYGNQMNSEVGY
+366 TYGNQMNSEVGY
-378 EVLYQK
+378 QVLYQK
-384 VQDFINANTSVG
+384 VQDFINASTSVK

>member
-12 ASMVASLTACGGSN
+12 ASMVASLTACGGSDK
-26 NNSTDATNATASS
+26 NNSSDSSS
-39 NTTVNQ
+39 NGGSTVNQ
-45 EITADQYADTIKSNA
+45 EIAANQYADTIKSNA

-77 TVDSEQAQVSESD
+77 SVDSEQKEVTDSD
-90 VTDYIDNLI
+90 VTDYINNLI
-99 SQYGTTETVTEGVT
+99 SQYGTTESVTEGVT
-113 ASGDVISLDYS
+113 ANGDTISLDYS

-135 TATDVT
+135 TATDVS

-155 GLVGLTVGQEY
+155 GLVGLTVGEED
-166 DIPCKFPDDYSSSDL
+166 DIPCKFPDNYSSSDL

-198 TLPELTDEWV
+198 TLPELTDDWV

-215 NVEATTVDGLKS
+215 NVEATTVEGLKS

-241 DSSKYQAAWKVIS
+241 DSSKYQAAWKAIS
-254 DGITN
+254 EQINTDK
-259 NNGYP
+259 GYP
-264 EDELNSLID
+264 EAELNSLID
-273 TLKSNI
+273 TLKSNV

-293 DYASYLS
+293 DFNSYLS
-300 QVYGFESEDAFNDYA
+300 QVYGFDSEDAFNDYA
-315 KEYAQSYLLEKMAIT
+315 KEYAKSYLLEKMAIT

-339 VTADDIND
+339 VSEDDIND

-355 YGYTDYQEILD
+355 YGYSDYQEILD
-366 SYGNQMNSEVGY
+366 TYGNQMNSEVGY
-378 EVLYQK
+378 QVLYQK
-384 VQDFINANTSVG
+384 VQDFINASTSVK

>member
-45 EITADQYADTIKSNA
+45 EITADQYADKGNA

-293 DYASYLS
+293 DYATYLS

>member
-12 ASMVASLTACGGSN
+12 ASMVASLTACGGSDK
-26 NNSTDATNATASS
+26 NNSSDSSS
-39 NTTVNQ
+39 NGGSTVNQ
-45 EITADQYADTIKSNA
+45 EIAANQYADTIKSNA

-77 TVDSEQAQVSESD
+77 SVDSEQKEVTDSD
-90 VTDYIDNLI
+90 VTDYINNLI
-99 SQYGTTETVTEGVT
+99 SQYGTTESVTEGVT
-113 ASGDVISLDYS
+113 ANGDTISLDYS

-135 TATDVT
+135 TATDVS

-155 GLVGLTVGQEY
+155 GLVGLTVGEEY
-166 DIPCKFPDDYSSSDL
+166 DIPCKFPDNYSSSDL

-198 TLPELTDEWV
+198 TLPELTDDWV

-215 NVEATTVDGLKS
+215 NVEATTVEGLKS

-241 DSSKYQAAWKVIS
+241 DSSKYQAAWKAIS
-254 DGITN
+254 EQINTDK
-259 NNGYP
+259 GYP
-264 EDELNSLID
+264 EAELNSLID
-273 TLKSNI
+273 TLKSNV

-293 DYASYLS
+293 DFNSYLS
-300 QVYGFESEDAFNDYA
+300 QVCGFDSEDAFNDYA

-339 VTADDIND
+339 VSEDDIND

-355 YGYTDYQEILD
+355 YGYSDYQEILD
-366 SYGNQMNSEVGY
+366 TYGNQMNSEVGY
-378 EVLYQK
+378 QVLYQK
-384 VQDFINANTSVG
+384 VQDFINASTSVK

>member
-1 MRKKV
+1 M
-6 LGIIMA
+6 L
-12 ASMVASLTACGGSN
+12 LLQPGGSDK
-26 NNSTDATNATASS
+26 NNSSDSSS
-39 NTTVNQ
+39 NGGSTVNQ
-45 EITADQYADTIKSNA
+45 EIAANQYADTIKSNA

-77 TVDSEQAQVSESD
+77 SVDSEQKEVTDSD
-90 VTDYIDNLI
+90 VTDYINNLI
-99 SQYGTTETVTEGVT
+99 SQYGTTESVTEGVT
-113 ASGDVISLDYS
+113 ANGDTISLDYS

-135 TATDVT
+135 TATDVS

-155 GLVGLTVGQEY
+155 GLVGLTVGEEY
-166 DIPCKFPDDYSSSDL
+166 DIPCKFPDNYSSSDL

-198 TLPELTDEWV
+198 TLPELTDDWV

-215 NVEATTVDGLKS
+215 NVEATTVEGLKS

-241 DSSKYQAAWKVIS
+241 DSSKYQAAWKAIS
-254 DGITN
+254 EQINTDK
-259 NNGYP
+259 GYP
-264 EDELNSLID
+264 EAELNSLID
-273 TLKSNI
+273 TLKSNV

-293 DYASYLS
+293 DFNSYLS
-300 QVYGFESEDAFNDYA
+300 QVYGFDSEDAFNDYA

-339 VTADDIND
+339 VSEDDIND

-355 YGYTDYQEILD
+355 YGYSDYQEILD
-366 SYGNQMNSEVGY
+366 TYGNQMNSEVGY
-378 EVLYQK
+378 QVLYQK
-384 VQDFINANTSVG
+384 VQDFINASTSVK

>member
-6 LGIIMA
+6 LGIVMA

-26 NNSTDATNATASS
+26 NNSTDATNATSS

-60 ETYKTYISLPEY
+60 ETYKTYVTLPEY
-72 KGLSV
+72 KGLTV
-77 TVDSEQAQVSESD
+77 TVDSEQAQVGDSE
-90 VTDYIDNLI
+90 VTDYINNLI

-113 ASGDVISLDYS
+113 ANGDVISLDYS

-166 DIPCKFPDDYSSSDL
+166 DIPCKFPDNYSSSDL

-198 TLPELTDEWV
+198 TLPELTDDWV

-215 NVEATTVDGLKS
+215 NIEATTVDGLKS

-254 DGITN
+254 EGIT

-264 EDELNSLID
+264 EEELNSLID
-273 TLKSNI
+273 TLKSNV

-293 DYASYLS
+293 DYNSYLS
-300 QVYGFESEDAFNDYA
+300 QVYGFDTEDAFNDYA
-315 KEYAQSYLLEKMAIT
+315 KEYAQSYLLEKMAVT

-366 SYGNQMNSEVGY
+366 TYGNEMNSEIGY

>member
-1 MRKKV
+1 
-6 LGIIMA
+6 MA
-12 ASMVASLTACGGSN
+12 ASMVASLTACGGSDK
-26 NNSTDATNATASS
+26 NNSSDSSS
-39 NTTVNQ
+39 NGGSTVNQ
-45 EITADQYADTIKSNA
+45 EIAANQYADTIKSNA
-60 ETYKTYISLPEY
+60 EIYKTYISLPEY

-77 TVDSEQAQVSESD
+77 SVDSEQKEVTDSD
-90 VTDYIDNLI
+90 VTDYINNLI
-99 SQYGTTETVTEGVT
+99 SQYGTTESVTEGVT
-113 ASGDVISLDYS
+113 ANGDTISLDYS

-135 TATDVT
+135 TATDVS

-155 GLVGLTVGQEY
+155 GLVGLTVGEEY
-166 DIPCKFPDDYSSSDL
+166 DIPCKFPDNYSSSDL

-198 TLPELTDEWV
+198 TLPELTDDWV

-215 NVEATTVDGLKS
+215 NVEATTVEGLKS

-241 DSSKYQAAWKVIS
+241 DSSKYQAAWKAIS
-254 DGITN
+254 EQINTDK
-259 NNGYP
+259 GYP
-264 EDELNSLID
+264 EAELNSLID
-273 TLKSNI
+273 TLKSNV

-293 DYASYLS
+293 DFNSYLS
-300 QVYGFESEDAFNDYA
+300 QVYGFDSEDAFNDYA

-339 VTADDIND
+339 VSEDDIND

-366 SYGNQMNSEVGY
+366 TYGNQMNSEVGY
-378 EVLYQK
+378 QVLYQK
-384 VQDFINANTSVG
+384 VQDFINASTSVK

>member
-12 ASMVASLTACGGSN
+12 ASMVASLTACGGSDK
-26 NNSTDATNATASS
+26 NNSSDSSS
-39 NTTVNQ
+39 NGGSTVNQ
-45 EITADQYADTIKSNA
+45 EIAANQYADTIKSNA

-77 TVDSEQAQVSESD
+77 SVDSEQKEVTDSD
-90 VTDYIDNLI
+90 VTDYINNLI
-99 SQYGTTETVTEGVT
+99 SQYGTTESVTEGVT
-113 ASGDVISLDYS
+113 ANGDTISLDYS

-135 TATDVT
+135 TATDVS

-155 GLVGLTVGQEY
+155 GLVGLTVGEEY
-166 DIPCKFPDDYSSSDL
+166 DIPCKFPDNYSSSDL

-198 TLPELTDEWV
+198 TLPELTDDWV

-215 NVEATTVDGLKS
+215 NVEATTVEGLKS

-241 DSSKYQAAWKVIS
+241 DSSKYQAAWKAIS
-254 DGITN
+254 EQINTDK
-259 NNGYP
+259 GYP
-264 EDELNSLID
+264 EAELNSLID
-273 TLKSNI
+273 TLKSNV

-293 DYASYLS
+293 DFNSYLS
-300 QVYGFESEDAFNDYA
+300 QVYGFDSEDAFNDYA

-339 VTADDIND
+339 VSEDDIND

-366 SYGNQMNSEVGY
+366 TYGNQMNSEVGY
-378 EVLYQK
+378 QVLYQK
-384 VQDFINANTSVG
+384 VQDFINASTSVK

>member
-12 ASMVASLTACGGSN
+12 ASMVASLTACGGSDK
-26 NNSTDATNATASS
+26 NNSSDSSS
-39 NTTVNQ
+39 NGGSTVNQ
-45 EITADQYADTIKSNA
+45 EIAANQYADTIKSNA
-60 ETYKTYISLPEY
+60 EIYKTYISLPEY

-77 TVDSEQAQVSESD
+77 SVDSEQKEVTDSD
-90 VTDYIDNLI
+90 VTDYINNLI
-99 SQYGTTETVTEGVT
+99 SQYGTTESVTEGVT
-113 ASGDVISLDYS
+113 ANGDTISLDYS

-135 TATDVT
+135 TATDVS

-155 GLVGLTVGQEY
+155 GLVGLTVGEEY
-166 DIPCKFPDDYSSSDL
+166 DIPCKFPDNYSSSDL

-198 TLPELTDEWV
+198 TLPELTDDWV

-215 NVEATTVDGLKS
+215 NVEATTVEGLKS

-241 DSSKYQAAWKVIS
+241 DSSKYQAAWKAIS
-254 DGITN
+254 EQINTDK
-259 NNGYP
+259 GYP
-264 EDELNSLID
+264 EAELNSLID
-273 TLKSNI
+273 TLKSNV

-293 DYASYLS
+293 DFNSYLS
-300 QVYGFESEDAFNDYA
+300 QVYGFDSEDAFNDYA

-339 VTADDIND
+339 VSEDDIND

-366 SYGNQMNSEVGY
+366 TYGNQMNSEVGY
-378 EVLYQK
+378 QVLYQK
-384 VQDFINANTSVG
+384 VQDFINASTSVK

>member
-1 MRKKV
+1 MRKKI

-12 ASMVASLTACGGSN
+12 ASMVASLTACGGSDK
-26 NNSTDATNATASS
+26 NNSSDSSS
-39 NTTVNQ
+39 NGGSTVNQ
-45 EITADQYADTIKSNA
+45 EIAANQYADTIKSNA

-77 TVDSEQAQVSESD
+77 SVDSEQKEVTDSD
-90 VTDYIDNLI
+90 VTDYINNLI
-99 SQYGTTETVTEGVT
+99 SQYGTTESVTEGVT
-113 ASGDVISLDYS
+113 ANGDTISLDYS

-135 TATDVT
+135 TATDVS

-155 GLVGLTVGQEY
+155 GLVGLTVGEEY
-166 DIPCKFPDDYSSSDL
+166 DIPCKFPDNYSSSDL

-198 TLPELTDEWV
+198 TLPELTDDWV

-215 NVEATTVDGLKS
+215 NVEATTVEGLKS

-241 DSSKYQAAWKVIS
+241 DSSKYQAAWKAIS
-254 DGITN
+254 EQINTDK
-259 NNGYP
+259 GYP
-264 EDELNSLID
+264 EAELNSLID
-273 TLKSNI
+273 TLKSNV

-293 DYASYLS
+293 DFNSYLS
-300 QVYGFESEDAFNDYA
+300 QVYGFDSEDAFNDYA

-339 VTADDIND
+339 VSEDDIND
-347 MGAQLASY
+347 RGAQLASY
-355 YGYTDYQEILD
+355 YGYSDYQEILD
-366 SYGNQMNSEVGY
+366 TYGNQMNSEVGY
-378 EVLYQK
+378 QVLYQK
-384 VQDFINANTSVG
+384 VQDFINASTSVK

>member
-12 ASMVASLTACGGSN
+12 ASMVASLTACGGSDK
-26 NNSTDATNATASS
+26 NNSSDSSS
-39 NTTVNQ
+39 NGGSTVNQ
-45 EITADQYADTIKSNA
+45 EIAANQYADTIKSNA

-77 TVDSEQAQVSESD
+77 SVDSEQKEVTDSD
-90 VTDYIDNLI
+90 VTDYINNLI
-99 SQYGTTETVTEGVT
+99 SQYGTTESVTEGVT
-113 ASGDVISLDYS
+113 ANGDTISLDYS

-135 TATDVT
+135 TATDVS

-155 GLVGLTVGQEY
+155 GLVGLTVGEEY
-166 DIPCKFPDDYSSSDL
+166 DIPCKFPDNYSSSDL

-198 TLPELTDEWV
+198 TLPELTDDWV

-215 NVEATTVDGLKS
+215 NVEATTVEGLKS

-241 DSSKYQAAWKVIS
+241 DSSKYQAAWKAIS
-254 DGITN
+254 EQINTDK
-259 NNGYP
+259 GYP
-264 EDELNSLID
+264 EAELNSLID
-273 TLKSNI
+273 TLKSNV

-293 DYASYLS
+293 DFNSYLS
-300 QVYGFESEDAFNDYA
+300 QVYGFDSEDAFNDYA
-315 KEYAQSYLLEKMAIT
+315 KEYAQSYLVEKMAIT

-339 VTADDIND
+339 VSEDDIND

-355 YGYTDYQEILD
+355 YGYSDYQEILD
-366 SYGNQMNSEVGY
+366 TYGNQMNSEVGY
-378 EVLYQK
+378 QVLYQK
-384 VQDFINANTSVG
+384 VQDFINASTSVK